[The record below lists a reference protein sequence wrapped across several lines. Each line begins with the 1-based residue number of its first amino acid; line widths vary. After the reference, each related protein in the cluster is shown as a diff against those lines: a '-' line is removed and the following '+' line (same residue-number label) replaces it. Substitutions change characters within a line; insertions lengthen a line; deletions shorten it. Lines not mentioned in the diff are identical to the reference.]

1 MTAFYGKILL
11 SLYVRYMK
19 GCRSMSSITWSL
31 VTLDATKILRNLS
44 KKSLIQ
50 RNGNYRIDFRYN
62 LFDKN
67 SFARDIILSEDYF
80 ADNALFFQ
88 LRKVFP
94 EDSDL
99 TERMRSSIVFVDFK
113 EVFKKNLFTEDL
125 VGMTP
130 SKADLLS
137 DDGLIYRL
145 KQLFEDGLWLNFDG
159 RVYKRFVP
167 FDKSSSMARNCQIT
181 FIDSGIKDVL
191 DGRLMLDMNFL
202 GKPLALSKFY
212 AYRGLYLSN
221 AFRIELDPQKNFSLN
236 EESVIVLPDDVE
248 TLNQNVFTA
257 FKRDDLWEYK
267 TCDKTLKLKLFDGE
281 GLIAPDFAKHLSDV
295 LRVTYHLNAPSH
307 SFQVRLPFT
316 KGVLHDVDFDKFFLE
331 QLPQPC
337 NELIIRDIFGVTR
350 DLRKAKII
358 LTKSMFKC
366 ADWMMDLKSL
376 GSDPMKYFFEKF
388 AEYDHAIYVTNT
400 EARLANPGR
409 VKLNYQFL
417 STLALT
423 PEDFDELVCEQ
434 RKRVDS
440 FGEDFVT
447 AFDSSNVERNSED
460 DFADEQG
467 DDLKVTSLSSRTTCL
482 NAVKKN
488 SAFLRDPKV
497 KSIYSD
503 LLKNY
508 ECDFGLGRLEVVGE
522 QRFLSCDLLVLL
534 IHILKNVENVSL
546 DDAQKNFLRKQCLYP
561 NRFFMA
567 ENKISLKPDKQYA
580 FLRNPHLSRNEQV
593 LLRSYINH
601 SSLHEKYFSQLRGVV
616 MISARST
623 AAMSL
628 GGADFDGDLVKVV
641 ADPRIVEAVKRG
653 NSYSVLSPIEIPSAN
668 SKRLPLGYSIPLS
681 VILDTFSNQVG
692 EISNWAVKL
701 ASKEYFSPSSAKDYK
716 DACAKCTIVVGLEI
730 DAAKSGIHPKENIDD
745 LQKLARNSG
754 TSFFL
759 DMKKNIG
766 KILRGNYSPV
776 VVQRDETLTLYFSAK
791 AKEVGLSTR
800 VMLSKETDVSILER
814 LPVKYLQLI
823 LEHDFSTSKLT
834 TNAPSLF
841 FNFEDNPDWRKTL
854 DEEKRAELF
863 KLVKAYLHILSLDRR
878 TRFIKNATK
887 EKSFHGHILNLLDL
901 QYDDRYQKLSCGV
914 EVAEALNQLY
924 AELLLY
930 IETLADVKAA
940 LNSLK
945 EERWHCVAEQDR
957 PRVAAK
963 ILGLDSS
970 AVENLPDVFELLYNF
985 RCNGFMLFYYAL
997 KELQARLFDETEV
1010 LSELEKAD
1018 DDGFKKSSCYKKLYE
1033 IYLSSVAEKK
1043 SKAIWNA
1050 QLIKVC
1056 RQSLHEIFG
1065 DDLCEALKYYWSNR
1079 SKDSVHNFLWNVFTA
1094 QEIFSQVYVSKIQG

>member
-1 MTAFYGKILL
+1 MN
-11 SLYVRYMK
+11 
-19 GCRSMSSITWSL
+19 SITLSL
-31 VTLDATKILRNLS
+31 VTLDAAKILQNLS

-50 RNGNYRIDFRYN
+50 QNGNYKMDFRYS

-88 LRKVFP
+88 LRKVLP
-94 EDSDL
+94 EGLDL
-99 TERMRSSIVFVDFK
+99 AEGIRSSIVFVDFK
-113 EVFKKNLFTEDL
+113 EVFKKDLSIGNL
-125 VGMTP
+125 VGTTP
-130 SKADLLS
+130 SEADLLS
-137 DDGLIYRL
+137 DDGLVYRL

-159 RVYKRFVP
+159 RAYKRFVP

-191 DGRLMLDMNFL
+191 DRRLMLDMNFF

-221 AFRIELDPQKNFSLN
+221 AFRIDLDPQKNFSLN
-236 EESVIVLPDDVE
+236 EESVVVLHDDVE
-248 TLNQNVFTA
+248 ALNQNVFTA

-281 GLIAPDFAKHLSDV
+281 GLIAPDFAKYLSDV
-295 LRVTYHLNAPSH
+295 LQVTYHLSAPSH
-307 SFQVRLPFT
+307 SFQIRMPFI

-337 NELIIRDIFGVTR
+337 DALLIKDIFGVNR

-366 ADWMMDLKSL
+366 ADWMMDLNSL
-376 GSDPMKYFFEKF
+376 GADPMKYFFEKF

-400 EARLANPGR
+400 EARLSNPGR

-423 PEDFDELVCEQ
+423 PEDFDALVDEQ

-440 FGEDFVT
+440 FGKDFVS
-447 AFDSSNVERNSED
+447 AFNTSNTEQNSED
-460 DFADEQG
+460 DFVG
-467 DDLKVTSLSSRTTCL
+467 DNNLKVISSSSRTTCL
-482 NAVKKN
+482 NAVSKN

-497 KSIYSD
+497 KSICSD
-503 LLKNY
+503 LIKNY

-522 QRFLSCDLLVLL
+522 QRFLSCDLLFLL
-534 IHILKNVENVSL
+534 IRILEKVENISL
-546 DDAQKNFLRKQCLYP
+546 DDAQKNSLRKQCLYP

-593 LLRSYINH
+593 LLRSYLNRN
-601 SSLHEKYFSQLRGVV
+601 SLHEKYFSQLRGVV

-623 AAMSL
+623 VAMSL
-628 GGADFDGDLVKVV
+628 GGADFDGDLVKIV

-653 NSYSVLSPIEIPSAN
+653 NSDSALPPIEIPSAK

-681 VILDTFSNQVG
+681 IIVDTFSNRVG

-701 ASKEYFSPSSAKDYK
+701 ASREYSPSSAKDYK

-730 DAAKSGIHPKENIDD
+730 DAAKSGIHPKENIDA

-759 DMKKNIG
+759 DMKKVIG

-776 VVQRDETLTLYFSAK
+776 VVQRDETLTLYFSVK
-791 AKEVGLSTR
+791 SKEVGLSTR
-800 VMLSKETDVSILER
+800 VMLSEETDASILER

-823 LEHDFSTSKLT
+823 LKHDSSITKLT
-834 TNAPSLF
+834 TDAPSLF
-841 FNFEDNPDWRKTL
+841 FTFENNPDWRKTL
-854 DEEKRAELF
+854 NEEKRAELF

-930 IETLADVKAA
+930 IETSADVKVA

-945 EERWHCVAEQDR
+945 AERWHLVVKQDR

-970 AVENLPDVFELLYNF
+970 AGENLPDVFELLYNF

-1010 LSELEKAD
+1010 LNELDKVNDE
-1018 DDGFKKSSCYKKLYE
+1018 DGFKESSCYKKLYE
-1033 IYLSSVAEKK
+1033 TYLTSVAEKK

-1050 QLIKVC
+1050 QLVKIC
-1056 RQSLHEIFG
+1056 RQSLREIFG
-1065 DDLCEALKYYWSNR
+1065 DDLHEALKHYWSNR
-1079 SKDSVHNFLWNVFTA
+1079 SKDSMHNFLWNVFTE
-1094 QEIFSQVYVSKIQG
+1094 QEISSQVYVPKTQG

>member
-1 MTAFYGKILL
+1 M
-11 SLYVRYMK
+11 YVRYMK

-50 RNGNYRIDFRYN
+50 RNGNYRIDFRYD

-67 SFARDIILSEDYF
+67 SFSRDIILSEDYF

-88 LRKVFP
+88 LRKIFP
-94 EDSDL
+94 EGSDSA
-99 TERMRSSIVFVDFK
+99 EGMRSSIVFVDFK
-113 EVFKKNLFTEDL
+113 EVFKKDLSMEDL

-130 SKADLLS
+130 SAADLLS
-137 DDGLIYRL
+137 DDGLVYRL

-159 RVYKRFVP
+159 KAYKRFVP

-181 FIDSGIKDVL
+181 FIDSEIKDVL
-191 DGRLMLDMNFL
+191 DRRLMLDMNFL
-202 GKPLALSKFY
+202 GKSLALSKFY

-221 AFRIELDPQKNFSLN
+221 AFRIDLDPQKNFSLN
-236 EESVIVLPDDVE
+236 EESVIVLHDDVE
-248 TLNQNVFTA
+248 ALTQNVFTA

-281 GLIAPDFAKHLSDV
+281 GLIAPDFAKHLSDI
-295 LRVTYHLNAPSH
+295 LQVTYHLSASSH

-331 QLPQPC
+331 QLSQPC
-337 NELIIRDIFGVTR
+337 DELLIKDIFGVTR

-423 PEDFDELVCEQ
+423 PEDFDALVDEQ

-440 FGEDFVT
+440 FCKDFVA
-447 AFDSSNVERNSED
+447 AFDSSNVEQNSED
-460 DFADEQG
+460 DFAGEH
-467 DDLKVTSLSSRTTCL
+467 DDLKVISSSSRTTCL

-508 ECDFGLGRLEVVGE
+508 ECDFCLGRFEVVGE

-534 IHILKNVENVSL
+534 IRILEKVENVSL

-593 LLRSYINH
+593 LLRSYLNR

-653 NSYSVLSPIEIPSAN
+653 NSDSVLPPIEIPSAN

-681 VILDTFSNQVG
+681 VIVDTFSNQVG

-730 DAAKSGIHPKENIDD
+730 DAAKSGIHPKENIDA

-759 DMKKNIG
+759 DMKKVIG

-776 VVQRDETLTLYFSAK
+776 VVQRDETLTLYFSVK
-791 AKEVGLSTR
+791 SKEIGLSTR
-800 VMLSKETDVSILER
+800 VMLSEEADASILER
-814 LPVKYLQLI
+814 LPVKYLKLI
-823 LEHDFSTSKLT
+823 LEHDSSTSKLT
-834 TNAPSLF
+834 TDAPSLF
-841 FNFEDNPDWRKTL
+841 FIFEDNPDWRKTL

-863 KLVKAYLHILSLDRR
+863 NLVKAYLRILNLDRR

-901 QYDDRYQKLSCGV
+901 QYDDRHQKLSCGV
-914 EVAEALNQLY
+914 EVAEALNHLY
-924 AELLLY
+924 AELLLF
-930 IETLADVKAA
+930 IKTSADVKAA

-945 EERWHCVAEQDR
+945 AERWHLVAAQDR

-970 AVENLPDVFELLYNF
+970 AAENLPDVFEVLYNF
-985 RCNGFMLFYYAL
+985 RCNGFMLFYYAM

-1010 LSELEKAD
+1010 LGELEKVND
-1018 DDGFKKSSCYKKLYE
+1018 DDDFKESSCYKKLYE
-1033 IYLSSVAEKK
+1033 IYLSNVAEKK
-1043 SKAIWNA
+1043 SKSIWNA
-1050 QLIKVC
+1050 QLVKIC

-1065 DDLCEALKYYWSNR
+1065 GDLREALKYYWSNR
-1079 SKDSVHNFLWNVFTA
+1079 SKDSVHNFLWNVFTE
-1094 QEIFSQVYVSKIQG
+1094 QEISSQIYTSKIQG